1 MDRRPHD
8 TVADIVFI
16 PKKGSDKPAMVIELK
31 WNQSAQGAI
40 DQIKSKRYVQSL
52 KEYQGNL
59 LLVGIN
65 YDKVSKKHECAM
77 EEMLTTPT
85 L

>member
-1 MDRRPHD
+1 
-8 TVADIVFI
+8 
-16 PKKGSDKPAMVIELK
+16 MVIELK

-40 DQIKSKRYVQSL
+40 DQIKSKKYVQSL

-65 YDKVSKKHECAM
+65 YDKVSKKHECVV
-77 EEMLTTPT
+77 EDFYV
-85 L
+85 